1 MKTEL
6 LEVILLSVLSLTV
19 TEIPASPEEMGWKD
33 NVTVLP
39 GYISKFVMRV
49 APTDR
54 PVNAPPADLMFPFDP
69 SLGPGYVWHC
79 HVIDHEDMSMMR
91 PLEIHPSPLRAYIS
105 TDHNATCSENSLC
118 R

>member
-1 MKTEL
+1 MMTEL
-6 LEVILLSVLSLTV
+6 LVVILLSVLSLIV
-19 TEIPASPEEMGWKD
+19 MKIPASPEEMGWKD

-39 GYISKFVMRV
+39 GYVSKFVMRV

-54 PVNAPPADLMFPFDP
+54 PANAEPADLMFPFDP

-91 PLEIHPSPLRAYIS
+91 PLEIHPSPLKSQLS
-105 TDHNATCSENSLC
+105 TN
-118 R
+118 